1 MDPAIA
7 TALARRR
14 ALLDTLREILVT
26 DVLLDRRPEDID
38 PDTPLFASGLG
49 LDSIDTVELMVS
61 IEVQLG
67 VRLEIDRSRPALALR
82 NLESLADAV
91 IEAQDRSA
99 P

>member
-1 MDPAIA
+1 MDPALVTLI
-7 TALARRR
+7 TRRR
-14 ALLDTLREILVT
+14 AVLETLRDILVV

-38 PDTPLFASGLG
+38 PDTPLFATGLG

-82 NLESLADAV
+82 NLDSLADAV